1 MRVTIGSFDAGRR
14 TIRGGCRSRDAL
26 EVVQRNHQKR
36 DSNRKWGEK
45 LRGLAS
51 HVFVWGSPGFF
62 DGLEERPENRRKSEL
77 VVELRHQP

>member
-36 DSNRKWGEK
+36 
-45 LRGLAS
+45 L
-51 HVFVWGSPGFF
+51 
-62 DGLEERPENRRKSEL
+62 KSE
-77 VVELRHQP
+77 VGREVEGARFPRFCLGLSGIF